1 MNTQQQDFEKLFRS
15 ELEKVKFEIP
25 LENAHHLIP
34 AWKKLMEVSSLYH
47 LDCDFEVH
55 GILMNELLQDEP
67 NFNLYTVS
75 FLINALGK
83 TSPKDL
89 NIDTGAYHLLLFY
102 SNDLSKDWNETVLPI
117 RDKLVNKLQTQ
128 QALQMPKNGMN
139 VIPGRR

>member
-15 ELEKVKFEIP
+15 ELEKVNFEIP

-55 GILMNELLQDEP
+55 GILMNELVQDEP
-67 NFNLYTVS
+67 KFNLYTVS

-89 NIDTGAYHLLLFY
+89 GIDSGAYHLLLFY
-102 SNDLSKDWNETVLPI
+102 SNDLSKDWNEKVLPV
-117 RDKLVNKLQTQ
+117 RDKLVNKMRTQ
-128 QALQMPKNGMN
+128 EALQMPKKT
-139 VIPGRR
+139 